1 MEIVKGYDLDQDDPD
16 PSRNMPQAKGEYWCN
31 HHHQRPAQHPPPRR
45 ALSTP
50 PTTNSTTVPTRPPC
64 PHLRQTVFR
73 CMRFVMLDN
82 TNVSDEA
89 KKTMKKIVKK
99 FICGEL
105 RVVVL

>member
-1 MEIVKGYDLDQDDPD
+1 
-16 PSRNMPQAKGEYWCN
+16 
-31 HHHQRPAQHPPPRR
+31 
-45 ALSTP
+45 
-50 PTTNSTTVPTRPPC
+50 
-64 PHLRQTVFR
+64 
-73 CMRFVMLDN
+73 MRFVMLDN